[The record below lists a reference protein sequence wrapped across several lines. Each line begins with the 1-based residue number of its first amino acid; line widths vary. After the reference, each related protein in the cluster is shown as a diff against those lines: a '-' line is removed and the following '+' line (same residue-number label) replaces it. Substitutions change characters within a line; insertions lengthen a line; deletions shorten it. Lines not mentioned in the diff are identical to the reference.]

1 MLNFRAFKL
10 YTILKFVHNL
20 FINWDIVLKI
30 LLYPFGTS
38 GLRSLPLTLA
48 TSPEFPTGF
57 TEPRSRFRWFGPAF
71 NLYEIFN
78 FRCGSPLQHFA
89 KLIPNLQHRT
99 LPTAKGVLLDAQKN
113 QKAPLRGN
121 NLKIRTPEKEY
132 SGQTVWAEIELNRW
146 TAKTFNLFRT
156 SREISFWFRK
166 WWTIH
171 LKSGNLS
178 LYSSASTLNL
188 KILLSFSLLLQS

>member
-30 LLYPFGTS
+30 LLCPFGTS
-38 GLRSLPLTLA
+38 GLRSLPLTLT

-71 NLYEIFN
+71 SLYEIFN
-78 FRCGSPLQHFA
+78 FRCGSPLQSSA
-89 KLIPNLQHRT
+89 KSILNLQPRT
-99 LPTAKGVLLDAQKN
+99 L
-113 QKAPLRGN
+113 
-121 NLKIRTPEKEY
+121 EKEY

-166 WWTIH
+166 WWAIH
-171 LKSGNLS
+171 LKSGKHL
-178 LYSSASTLNL
+178 LSTLRYC
-188 KILLSFSLLLQS
+188 

>member
-30 LLYPFGTS
+30 LLCPFGTS
-38 GLRSLPLTLA
+38 GLRSLPLTLT

-71 NLYEIFN
+71 SLYEIFN
-78 FRCGSPLQHFA
+78 FRCGSPLQSSA
-89 KLIPNLQHRT
+89 ELIPNLQHRT
-99 LPTAKGVLLDAQKN
+99 PHTANGVLLTPKEP
-113 QKAPLRGN
+113 KPPLRGN
-121 NLKIRTPEKEY
+121 FFLRHRTLEKEY

-156 SREISFWFRK
+156 YREISFWFRK
-166 WWTIH
+166 WWAIH
-171 LKSGNLS
+171 LK
-178 LYSSASTLNL
+178 
-188 KILLSFSLLLQS
+188 KR

>member
-30 LLYPFGTS
+30 LLCPFGTS
-38 GLRSLPLTLA
+38 GLMSLPLTLT

-71 NLYEIFN
+71 SLYEIFN
-78 FRCGSPLQHFA
+78 FRYGSPLQSSA
-89 KLIPNLQHRT
+89 KSILNLQ
-99 LPTAKGVLLDAQKN
+99 P
-113 QKAPLRGN
+113 
-121 NLKIRTPEKEY
+121 RTPEKEY

-166 WWTIH
+166 WWAIH
-171 LKSGNLS
+171 LKSGN
-178 LYSSASTLNL
+178 
-188 KILLSFSLLLQS
+188 FLLLFLSIYAQP

>member
-30 LLYPFGTS
+30 LFYPFGTS
-38 GLRSLPLTLA
+38 GLRSLPLTLT

-78 FRCGSPLQHFA
+78 FRCGSPLQSSA
-89 KLIPNLQHRT
+89 KSILNLQPRT
-99 LPTAKGVLLDAQKN
+99 L
-113 QKAPLRGN
+113 
-121 NLKIRTPEKEY
+121 EKEY

-166 WWTIH
+166 WWAIH
-171 LKSGNLS
+171 LKSGKHLR
-178 LYSSASTLNL
+178 STLRYC
-188 KILLSFSLLLQS
+188 

>member
-30 LLYPFGTS
+30 LLCPFGTS
-38 GLRSLPLTLA
+38 GLKSLLLNST

-57 TEPRSRFRWFGPAF
+57 TEPRFGPAF
-71 NLYEIFN
+71 SLYEIFN
-78 FRCGSPLQHFA
+78 FRCGSPLQSSA
-89 KLIPNLQHRT
+89 KPILNLQ
-99 LPTAKGVLLDAQKN
+99 P
-113 QKAPLRGN
+113 
-121 NLKIRTPEKEY
+121 RTPEKEY

-156 SREISFWFRK
+156 FREISFWFRK
-166 WWTIH
+166 WWAIH
-171 LKSGNLS
+171 LK
-178 LYSSASTLNL
+178 
-188 KILLSFSLLLQS
+188 KR

>member
-30 LLYPFGTS
+30 LFCPFGTS
-38 GLRSLPLTLA
+38 GLRSLPLTLT

-71 NLYEIFN
+71 SLYEIFN
-78 FRCGSPLQHFA
+78 FRCGSPLQHPTEPI
-89 KLIPNLQHRT
+89 LNLQPRT
-99 LPTAKGVLLDAQKN
+99 L
-113 QKAPLRGN
+113 
-121 NLKIRTPEKEY
+121 EKEY

-166 WWTIH
+166 WWAIH
-171 LKSGNLS
+171 LKSGKHLR
-178 LYSSASTLNL
+178 STLRYCQ
-188 KILLSFSLLLQS
+188 FSACYFEFAKVTKATYF